1 MILETVKI
9 DRPEHRLGYVII
21 NKSDFDPKSMRLY
34 EDKQV
39 DRSADRFQSQ
49 HHEISGFTTGTE
61 SPAIPGV
68 TGLPKRGR
76 PAKVKE

>member
-34 EDKQV
+34 VEKTV
-39 DRSADRFQSQ
+39 DVSGSKFQS
-49 HHEISGFTTGTE
+49 HSHDIASATTGIDC
-61 SPAIPGV
+61 PVIPGA

>member
-34 EDKQV
+34 GEKPKPTSGDEPEEV
-39 DRSADRFQSQ
+39 ADISDRDDR
-49 HHEISGFTTGTE
+49 
-61 SPAIPGV
+61 
-68 TGLPKRGR
+68 PKRGR

>member
-21 NKSDFDPKSMRLY
+21 NKSDFDTKTMRLY
-34 EDKQV
+34 GEKPKPTRGDEPEDVADIHEQE
-39 DRSADRFQSQ
+39 DR
-49 HHEISGFTTGTE
+49 
-61 SPAIPGV
+61 
-68 TGLPKRGR
+68 PKRGR

>member
-34 EDKQV
+34 GEKPIPVREDKPEQV
-39 DRSADRFQSQ
+39 AD
-49 HHEISGFTTGTE
+49 ITE
-61 SPAIPGV
+61 RDDK
-68 TGLPKRGR
+68 PKRGR
-76 PAKVKE
+76 PANAKE

>member
-34 EDKQV
+34 GEKTV
-39 DRSADRFQSQ
+39 DVSGSKLQS
-49 HHEISGFTTGTE
+49 HSHDIALATTGTD
-61 SPAIPGV
+61 SQVIPGV

-76 PAKVKE
+76 PAKAKE

>member
-21 NKSDFDPKSMRLY
+21 NKSDFDPKTMRLY
-34 EDKQV
+34 GEKPKPTRGDEPEEVADIPDQD
-39 DRSADRFQSQ
+39 DR
-49 HHEISGFTTGTE
+49 
-61 SPAIPGV
+61 
-68 TGLPKRGR
+68 PKRGR

>member
-1 MILETVKI
+1 MAILETVKI

-34 EDKQV
+34 GEKTV
-39 DRSADRFQSQ
+39 VVSGSKFQS
-49 HHEISGFTTGTE
+49 HSHDIASATTG
-61 SPAIPGV
+61 SPVIPGV

-76 PAKVKE
+76 PAKAKE

>member
-34 EDKQV
+34 GDKPAPAREDKPEQV
-39 DRSADRFQSQ
+39 LD
-49 HHEISGFTTGTE
+49 ITE
-61 SPAIPGV
+61 
-68 TGLPKRGR
+68 LDDKPKRGR
-76 PAKVKE
+76 PAKAKE

>member
-34 EDKQV
+34 QAPIPV
-39 DRSADRFQSQ
+39 RAD
-49 HHEISGFTTGTE
+49 ITE
-61 SPAIPGV
+61 SSEDMPERDDR
-68 TGLPKRGR
+68 PKRGR

>member
-34 EDKQV
+34 GERAVPVREDKPEQV
-39 DRSADRFQSQ
+39 ADITEREDR
-49 HHEISGFTTGTE
+49 
-61 SPAIPGV
+61 
-68 TGLPKRGR
+68 PKRGR
-76 PAKVKE
+76 PAKAKE